1 MPADQVEA
9 GLAGH
14 APVGRVEAGLAG
26 HAPAGQVEAGLA
38 GQARADEGEPRLAY
52 NGLTL
57 DRAAA
62 QRGDAAWVET
72 VLGRPSTRLIPFWRE
87 KCLTSGRPGAGYRTA
102 ILAAPA
108 AAAALAAATETVLL
122 GLDGEAGMFAID
134 VSRLERAEALGVA
147 GATDA
152 VDVRAMFAALDAQQ
166 AATLGYAL
174 GILRWHRD
182 QRFCGACGRP
192 AASCHGG
199 TQRRCT
205 GAGCGRLLFPRIEPA
220 VITLVEA
227 PGAVSRCLLARHRGA
242 APGVFAT
249 LAGFV
254 EIGEGLEDAV
264 RREVAEETGVQ
275 LGQVSYQASQAWPF
289 PAGLM
294 IGFRARAVSEAI
306 RVDRAELDEARWFTR
321 AEVSAMLA
329 RQQAR
334 PDSIESHLIGTWLRG
349 PA

>member
-9 GLAGH
+9 RFAGD
-14 APVGRVEAGLAG
+14 
-26 HAPAGQVEAGLA
+26 APAGQGLA
-38 GQARADEGEPRLAY
+38 GMAGADEGEPRLAY

-87 KCLTSGRPGAGYRTA
+87 KCLTTGRPGPGSQPA

-108 AAAALAAATETVLL
+108 AAAALAAAAQTVLL
-122 GLDGEAGMFAID
+122 GLDGEAGVFAID
-134 VSRLERAEALGVA
+134 LSRLERAEALGVA

-152 VDVRAMFAALDAQQ
+152 VDVRAMFTTLDAQQ

-182 QRFCGACGRP
+182 QRFCGACGHP
-192 AASCHGG
+192 AASCQGG

-205 GAGCGRLLFPRIEPA
+205 GPGCGKLLFPRLEPA

-242 APGVFAT
+242 APGAFAT

-254 EIGEGLEDAV
+254 EIGESLEDAV

-306 RVDRAELDEARWFTR
+306 CVDHAELDEARWFTR

-329 RQQAR
+329 GHPAR
-334 PDSIESHLIGTWLRG
+334 PDSIESHLIGAWLRG
-349 PA
+349 PT